1 MEGQQM
7 KLYELLEE
15 FIILQLPSQPSLKFR
30 GDIAL
35 GNFQVARFSDLYCE
49 VIFLTTGESLRLEK
63 ELVLLCSSFY
73 KSREEEIVRAE
84 DVVGSELW
92 ELVVIC
98 SRIMTQKDIDPTRL
112 KNTGKLR
119 NWIKERFKI
128 SLGPVTYFSR
138 DNIIKI

>member
-1 MEGQQM
+1 M

-15 FIILQLPSQPSLKFR
+15 FIILQLPSQPSLKIR

-63 ELVLLCSSFY
+63 ELVRLCSSFY

-112 KNTGKLR
+112 KNTEKLR
-119 NWIKERFKI
+119 NWLKERFKI